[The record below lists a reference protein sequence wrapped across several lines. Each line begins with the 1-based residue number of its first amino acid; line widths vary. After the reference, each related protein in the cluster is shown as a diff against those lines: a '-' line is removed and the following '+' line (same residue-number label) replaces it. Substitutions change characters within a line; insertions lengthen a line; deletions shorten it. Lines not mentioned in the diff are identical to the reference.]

1 MSQKQTVT
9 INGREYDA
17 RTGLPV
23 TQEQARASR
32 AALRNKLQPVAG
44 PVKATPQQQPQKTP
58 QNAHTIHQKT
68 QKSTTLNRQFAKKPA
83 HHAAA
88 NVTAQPRRAPFMD
101 GVRPMRHNQDLQP
114 AASQLNP
121 QKKQPIIAPS
131 TQLIT
136 PRPAAK
142 PATQVAP
149 QHPAVAK
156 AHKIQQTSKQPAQ
169 TAIPSA
175 SVLKQAAINE
185 ALSNAPKQTVKQHK
199 AHRPFHSRIIGA
211 VFGCMALV
219 LFGGYFTYLNV
230 PNLSVR
236 VAAAQAGIDASYP
249 GYRPDGY
256 RLNGPVAY
264 SEGQVRM
271 QFAANTGSTNFTLNQ
286 SKSSWDS
293 SALLEN
299 FIKKESKDEYST
311 SQEKGITIY
320 NYGNNAAWVSGGI
333 LYTIEGDAPLSPDQ
347 IRKIA
352 TSV

>member
-9 INGREYDA
+9 INGREYDV

-23 TQEQARASR
+23 AQEQRASR
-32 AALRNKLQPVAG
+32 AALRTSAP
-44 PVKATPQQQPQKTP
+44 QPQPAQKQSPTP
-58 QNAHTIHQKT
+58 TGAHTIHHKT
-68 QKSTTLNRQFAKKPA
+68 QKSTTLNRQFTKKPA
-83 HHAAA
+83 HH
-88 NVTAQPRRAPFMD
+88 TATSHQILPTRGARLD
-101 GVRPMRHNQDLQP
+101 GMKSTSNRQQSP
-114 AASQLNP
+114 AVQLAP
-121 QKKQPIIAPS
+121 QKKQPVMQPVSHTRPS
-131 TQLIT
+131 AHAAKA
-136 PRPAAK
+136 PAA
-142 PATQVAP
+142 VP
-149 QHPAVAK
+149 QHPAVTK
-156 AHKIQQTSKQPAQ
+156 AHQAQAAAKHTPQASVPA
-169 TAIPSA
+169 A
-175 SVLKQAAINE
+175 SVLKQAAIKE
-185 ALSNAPKQTVKQHK
+185 ALDNAPAANSKQHR
-199 AHRPFHSRIIGA
+199 AQQSFRSRIVGA

-256 RLNGPVAY
+256 RLNGPVAF
-264 SEGQVRM
+264 SDGQVRM
-271 QFAANTGSTNFTLNQ
+271 KFAANTGTTDFTLNQ
-286 SKSSWDS
+286 SRSNWDS

-299 FIKKESKDEYST
+299 YVKTQSNDEYST

-320 NYGNNAAWVSGGI
+320 NYGSNAAWVSGGI

>member
-23 TQEQARASR
+23 TQQQERTSR
-32 AALRNKLQPVAG
+32 SALRQQ
-44 PVKATPQQQPQKTP
+44 ATPPTAHTSKPQPQKTVKSTP
-58 QNAHTIHQKT
+58 TSAHAIHKKT
-68 QKSTTLNRQFAKKPA
+68 QKSTTLNRQFTKKPA
-83 HHAAA
+83 HHTSSKPALATNRGA
-88 NVTAQPRRAPFMD
+88 LID
-101 GVRPMRHNQDLQP
+101 GMRPARQRTPAP
-114 AASQLNP
+114 AAHLAP
-121 QKKQPIIAPS
+121 QKKQPTLQPIS
-131 TQLIT
+131 R
-136 PRPAAK
+136 PRPTAPAAK
-142 PATQVAP
+142 PASAP
-149 QHPAVAK
+149 ITPHPAVAK
-156 AHKIQQTSKQPAQ
+156 AHKLQSAGKQPQQA
-169 TAIPSA
+169 AVPAA

-185 ALSNAPKQTVKQHK
+185 ALDNAPKQTAKQHRT
-199 AHRPFHSRIIGA
+199 HRPFYNRIIGT

-264 SEGQVRM
+264 SDGQVHM
-271 QFAANTGSTNFTLNQ
+271 KFAANTGDTNFTLNQ

-293 SALLEN
+293 NALLEN
-299 FIKKESKDEYST
+299 YVKEASDDEYST

-320 NYGNNAAWVSGGI
+320 NYGSNAAWVSGGI
-333 LYTIEGDAPLSPDQ
+333 LYTIEGNAPLSPDQ

>member
-23 TQEQARASR
+23 TQEQARTSR
-32 AALRNKLQPVAG
+32 ATLRNHTPQPVEL
-44 PVKATPQQQPQKTP
+44 PIKKTTQAP
-58 QNAHTIHQKT
+58 TNAHIIHKKN
-68 QKSTTLNRQFAKKPA
+68 QKSITLNRQFTKKPA
-83 HHAAA
+83 HHTAAHTPA
-88 NVTAQPRRAPFMD
+88 TNRPALID
-101 GVRPMRHNQDLQP
+101 GMRPVRQRQHMQDI
-114 AASQLNP
+114 QLAP
-121 QKKQPIIAPS
+121 QKKQPTLQPIAQQKP
-131 TQLIT
+131 LT
-136 PRPAAK
+136 PVAK
-142 PATQVAP
+142 KLEAVP
-149 QHPAVAK
+149 QHPAVTK
-156 AHKIQQTSKQPAQ
+156 AHKLQSANKQAPQT
-169 TAIPSA
+169 TLPSA

-185 ALSNAPKQTVKQHK
+185 ALENAPKQSAKQHK
-199 AHRPFHSRIIGA
+199 TRQPFYNRLVGA

-264 SEGQVRM
+264 SDGQVRM
-271 QFAANTGSTNFTLNQ
+271 KFAANTGDTAFMLNQ

-299 FIKKESKDEYST
+299 YVKEQSNDEYST

-320 NYGNNAAWVSGGI
+320 NFGSDAAWVSGGI
-333 LYTIEGDAPLSPDQ
+333 LYTLEGDAPLSPDQ

>member
-23 TQEQARASR
+23 TQQQARTSR
-32 AALRNKLQPVAG
+32 SSLRSQAPA
-44 PVKATPQQQPQKTP
+44 PHAPAPQKSTKAP
-58 QNAHTIHQKT
+58 ASAHAIHKKT
-68 QKSTTLNRQFAKKPA
+68 QRSTTLNRQFTKKPA
-83 HHAAA
+83 HHIAS
-88 NVTAQPRRAPFMD
+88 NDITVTKRTPLVD
-101 GVRPMRHNQDLQP
+101 GMRPVRQKRQP
-114 AASQLNP
+114 AATQLAP
-121 QKKQPIIAPS
+121 QKNQPTLQSIAQPAPRAS
-131 TQLIT
+131 ASPTPAIT
-136 PRPAAK
+136 
-142 PATQVAP
+142 

-156 AHKIQQTSKQPAQ
+156 AHKIQSANKQPVQ
-169 TAIPSA
+169 TAVPSA

-185 ALSNAPKQTVKQHK
+185 ALENAPKQNAKQHRN
-199 AHRPFHSRIIGA
+199 HRPLYSRLVGA

-264 SEGQVRM
+264 SDGQVRM
-271 QFAANTGSTNFTLNQ
+271 KFAANTGETNFTLNQ

-299 FIKKESKDEYST
+299 YVKEQSSDEYST

-320 NYGNNAAWVSGGI
+320 NYGSNAAWVSGGI
-333 LYTIEGDAPLSPDQ
+333 LYTLEGTAPLSPDQ